1 MLGVVRIPAI
11 YNFIRTSFPHHVVSF
26 IADAMCFLVF
36 RYVCTV
42 PKFQAV
48 VRCILGVCN
57 VQFVSLYVLI
67 STVICKNYTLFIFV
81 TSFGRN
87 FSHQAKYL
95 QPNNYCSGHLFFIV
109 VIAKRNMRCYYNNF

>member
-1 MLGVVRIPAI
+1 MLGVVLIPAV
-11 YNFIRTSFPHHVVSF
+11 YLFILKGFPQYVVSF
-26 IADAMCFLVF
+26 IADTMCSLAC

-48 VRCILGVCN
+48 VRCVLFVRN
-57 VQFVSLYVLI
+57 VQFVSLYALI
-67 STVICKNYTLFIFV
+67 STIICKNYTLFIFV

-95 QPNNYCSGHLFFIV
+95 QPNNYCRGSLFLYHCHCDEKH
-109 VIAKRNMRCYYNNF
+109 ALLLD